1 MKTFIYNQSVYFSD
15 TDAQGI
21 VYHAAYLNFAEHAR
35 TELGREL
42 HASGLSGGNAFVVKS
57 ISISYE
63 KPGYLDDMLTVETR
77 VKDFGKVTIVF
88 SQTVKRGEEVLADME
103 VKVACINLETKRPIR
118 IGEDLLSLLS

>member
-1 MKTFIYNQSVYFSD
+1 MKTFIYNQRVYFSD

-35 TELGREL
+35 TELAREL

>member
-1 MKTFIYNQSVYFSD
+1 MKIFIYNQRVYFSD

-42 HASGLSGGNAFVVKS
+42 LASGLSGGNAFVVKS

-63 KPGYLDDMLTVETR
+63 KPGYFDDMLTVETR

-88 SQTVKRGEEVLADME
+88 SQTVKRGDEVLADME
-103 VKVACINLETKRPIR
+103 VKVACINLETKRPVR

>member
-1 MKTFIYNQSVYFSD
+1 MKTFIYNQRVYFSD

-42 HASGLSGGNAFVVKS
+42 HTSGLSGGNAFVVKS

-88 SQTVKRGEEVLADME
+88 SQTVKRGDEVLADME
-103 VKVACINLETKRPIR
+103 VKVACINLETKRPVR
-118 IGEDLLSLLS
+118 IGDDLLSLFS

>member
-1 MKTFIYNQSVYFSD
+1 MKTFIYNQRVYFSD

-88 SQTVKRGEEVLADME
+88 SQTVKRGDEVLADME
-103 VKVACINLETKRPIR
+103 VKVACINLETKRPVR
-118 IGEDLLSLLS
+118 IGEELLSLLS

>member
-1 MKTFIYNQSVYFSD
+1 MKTFIYNQRVYFSD

-88 SQTVKRGEEVLADME
+88 SQTVKRGDEVLADME
-103 VKVACINLETKRPIR
+103 VKVACINLETQRPVR
-118 IGEDLLSLLS
+118 IGDDLLSLLS

>member
-1 MKTFIYNQSVYFSD
+1 MKTFIYNQRVYFSD

-42 HASGLSGGNAFVVKS
+42 HTSGLSGSSAFVVKS

-77 VKDFGKVTIVF
+77 VKDFGKVSIVF
-88 SQTVKRGEEVLADME
+88 SQTIKGGDEVRAERGVKF
-103 VKVACINLETKRPIR
+103 ACIDLEKNRPLR
-118 IGEDLLSLLS
+118 FGDDLLSRLS

>member
-1 MKTFIYNQSVYFSD
+1 MKTFIYNQRAYFSD